1 MDYIYIDTNSKL
13 KELCKELENEEEI
26 AVDIECE
33 NGLHHYGT
41 FISIIQITAKGKN
54 YIIDMLRIDEV
65 QALKEIFENALIN
78 KIFHDVNFDL
88 SILFTQYKIKVN
100 NIYDT
105 QMAVK
110 ILGDKEIGLGFV
122 LKKYLD
128 LDVEKK
134 YQVSDWTT
142 RPLPEEQLNYAV
154 NDTAHM
160 IKLKKILNEKLENLG
175 RKGWVE
181 EMFRE
186 VDFKVFEHKKPDP
199 LQMKGAKQLQDFE
212 KGILRRIYY
221 LREELAKKVNK
232 PVFYIM
238 RNKRLL
244 EIAQNPPKNV
254 NEWKEMRGVHPVVKR
269 YAWEFYNEVNQGRK
283 EKFTTIKPLKKK
295 GTPTPNRTEKTEK
308 VIEIRN
314 KIAEKYGIPPHLIM
328 TREDVDDLITSRT
341 FPNLYNWQRELLKE
355 NEKEIFDILNN

>member
-1 MDYIYIDTNSKL
+1 MDYIYIDTNLELKKL
-13 KELCKELENEEEI
+13 CEDIENEEEI

-41 FISIIQITAKGKN
+41 YISIIQITAKEKN
-54 YIIDMLRIDEV
+54 YIIDLLKIDNI
-65 QALKEIFENALIN
+65 QPLKEIFENGLIT
-78 KIFHDVNFDL
+78 KLFHDVNFDL
-88 SILFTQYKIKVN
+88 SILYTQYKIKVN

-122 LKKYLD
+122 LKKYLG
-128 LDVEKK
+128 LEVEKK
-134 YQVSDWTT
+134 FQIADWTT
-142 RPLPEEQLNYAV
+142 RPLPEEQLNYAI
-154 NDTAHM
+154 NDTAHL
-160 IKLKKILNEKLENLG
+160 IKLKGILNEKLKELN
-175 RKGWVE
+175 RMEWVE

-199 LQMKGAKQLQDFE
+199 LQMKGAKQLKDFE
-212 KGILRRIYY
+212 KGILRRIYF
-221 LREELAKKVNK
+221 LREELAQKVNK

-244 EIAQNPPKNV
+244 EIAQNPPQNV
-254 NEWKEMRGVHPVVKR
+254 HEWREMKGVHPVVKR

-283 EKFTTIKPLKKK
+283 EKFTTIKPEKRK

-308 VIEIRN
+308 IIEIRN
-314 KIAEKYGIPPHLIM
+314 KIAEKYQIPSHLIM
-328 TREDVDDLITSRT
+328 TREQIDDLVTSRT
-341 FPNLYNWQRELLKE
+341 FPNLYNWQRNLFKDV
-355 NEKEIFDILNN
+355 EKEIFEILNN